1 MSETTTP
8 PKKDIYSYLAVL
20 LFLALFVAGVWGVV
34 SSRIASHEYKN
45 SDDVRKVSAVVKD
58 YELIPIKDGEGYTT
72 DWKYEAKLSF
82 DVDGKTYTG
91 KDIFYREI
99 SKGDKVTVEVYR
111 TKKGVYK
118 LTPERNPVDFLLYC
132 AAIVVGGFLNPVM
145 IHSVVTP
152 VSYTHLISASST
164 LFRGSLQRMITIRR
178 TTPIDSATPRWC
190 WSTEKPSQNT
200 LSYTPTIPWSI

>member
-58 YELIPIKDGEGYTT
+58 YEVIPIKDSEGDIT

-82 DVDGKTYTG
+82 DVEGETYTG
-91 KDIFYREI
+91 KDIFYREL
-99 SKGDKVTVEVYR
+99 SKGDEVTVEVYR

-118 LTPERNPVDFLLYC
+118 ITPERSPVDFLLYC
-132 AAIVVGGFLNPVM
+132 AAIVIGGFLTVVM
-145 IHSVVTP
+145 IYSVV
-152 VSYTHLISASST
+152 
-164 LFRGSLQRMITIRR
+164 
-178 TTPIDSATPRWC
+178 
-190 WSTEKPSQNT
+190 KPDKKDEAVEENGNNKNKR
-200 LSYTPTIPWSI
+200 

>member
-1 MSETTTP
+1 MSENTTT

-34 SSRIASHEYKN
+34 SSRIASNEYKN
-45 SDDVRKVSAVVKD
+45 SDDVREVSAVVKD
-58 YELIPIKDGEGYTT
+58 YELIPIKDSEVYTT

-82 DVDGKTYTG
+82 DVEGKTYTG

-111 TKKGVYK
+111 TKKGEYK

-132 AAIVVGGFLNPVM
+132 AAIVVGGFLTPVM
-145 IHSVVTP
+145 IHSVVSP
-152 VSYTHLISASST
+152 NKKDEAAEESGNNKNK
-164 LFRGSLQRMITIRR
+164 R
-178 TTPIDSATPRWC
+178 
-190 WSTEKPSQNT
+190 
-200 LSYTPTIPWSI
+200 